1 MTGWTDRAAAQEALT
16 HWFLGLLVGGIAGIA
31 PLALGTLGLVLTVPV
46 VLWALVDR
54 PRAVAL
60 GGALVGVGVT
70 WFVVWGRAIQSCAGP
85 NTATDGCVGP
95 DLSGLIAVPIVLLA
109 VGGLISF
116 VTAMRLSR
124 RRQPSSEGPP
134 SPDKER

>member
-1 MTGWTDRAAAQEALT
+1 MSGSTERAADRETLT
-16 HWFLGLLVGGIAGIA
+16 RWFRGLRIGGIAGIA
-31 PLALGTLGLVLTVPV
+31 PLALGTLGLMLAIAV

-60 GGALVGVGVT
+60 GGALVGVGAA
-70 WFVVWGRAIQSCAGP
+70 WFVVWGRAIQSCAGT

-95 DLSGLIAVPIVLLA
+95 DLRGLIAIPILVLA

-116 VTAMRLSR
+116 LTAMRLP
-124 RRQPSSEGPP
+124 RRQQSPP
-134 SPDKER
+134 DDPASADVER